1 MQGHNTCFS
10 AYPTPCP
17 NAHRTNF
24 YAKRE
29 HVVFLKNTN
38 AKFRIKREK
47 RIFSYPKLLIQEKSQ
62 RAQKY
67 LSY

>member
-1 MQGHNTCFS
+1 MSSLGPSKPKELVALNQKQTKENCISLKLPSHCMQGHNTCFS

-29 HVVFLKNTN
+29 HVVFFK
-38 AKFRIKREK
+38 KH
-47 RIFSYPKLLIQEKSQ
+47 
-62 RAQKY
+62 
-67 LSY
+67 